1 MKVTTRK
8 RELQDLMELLAEQ
21 IRKGVRSP
29 EEAKD
34 ALLRELR
41 TRPRITRLR
50 ERIARRIMP

>member
-34 ALLRELR
+34 ALPRELR
-41 TRPRITRLR
+41 ARPRIARLR